1 MTSDGTMR
9 AGGVHEG
16 PWYWRVLAA
25 LLAGYSGLTTV
36 WIATGMLT
44 GGDSFAIGSPLAFVV
59 PGAAAL
65 LAGVAG
71 WRIRSRRFRFA
82 MLLAALGATL
92 FWTVVPDGWWAAPPP
107 PSSRTAPG

>member
-1 MTSDGTMR
+1 MTSEVTIP
-9 AGGVHEG
+9 GGGLHQRQR
-16 PWYWRVLAA
+16 YWRALAA
-25 LLAGYSGLTTV
+25 MLAAYSGLTTV